1 MEDVDKVIN
10 GGMTTDQ
17 ALDDLKIKAEDRDA
31 LEAAFN
37 AAVKLKELDAEIFPG
52 MTIGSLFGN

>member
-1 MEDVDKVIN
+1 
-10 GGMTTDQ
+10 MTTDQ
-17 ALDDLKIKAEDRDA
+17 ALNDLEIKAEDRDA

-52 MTIGSLFGN
+52 MTIGSLFS